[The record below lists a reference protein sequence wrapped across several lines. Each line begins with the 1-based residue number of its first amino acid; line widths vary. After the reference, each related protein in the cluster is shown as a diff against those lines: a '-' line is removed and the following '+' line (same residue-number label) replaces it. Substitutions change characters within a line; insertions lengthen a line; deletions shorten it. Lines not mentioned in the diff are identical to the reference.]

1 MRRRQLSFAV
11 LDRMIARR
19 TVIAGMAGLG
29 LSAGLAAHGQQP
41 ARRFRIGGI
50 GVGMPEGSA
59 VHLDAFTQAMRE
71 LGHVEGGNIVYEW
84 RWALGVPDRLP
95 GLAAE
100 LVRLPADVILAG
112 TNQGIAAAK
121 QATSTI
127 PIVMVLGVDPV
138 RNGFVQSL
146 ARPGGNITGLTN
158 DPGQEVMGKML
169 ELFKEVVPKLSSVG
183 VIAQQGLGYDRP
195 ALEAAARQL
204 GLRLDLGDEIRTND
218 DIEGAFAALKRKGV
232 DAYYMLG
239 GPILYTRRQQVAE
252 LALAHRLPGM
262 HFAPAWAQA
271 GGLVSYG
278 ASVPDLYRRAAVY
291 VDKILKGAK
300 PAELAV
306 QLPVRFDLVINL
318 KTAKALGLTI
328 SQSMLMRADEVIQ

>member
-1 MRRRQLSFAV
+1 
-11 LDRMIARR
+11 MIARR

-29 LSAGLAAHGQQP
+29 LGAALAVYGQQP
-41 ARRFRIGGI
+41 AKRFRIGML
-50 GVGMPEGSA
+50 GVGMAEGSA
-59 VHLDAFTQAMRE
+59 ATLDAFKQAMRE
-71 LGHVEGGNIVYEW
+71 LGHAEGGNIVYEM
-84 RWALGVPDRLP
+84 RFAGGVPDRLP

-100 LVRLPADVILAG
+100 LVRWPVDVIVAG

-127 PIVMVLGVDPV
+127 PIVMVLSVDPV
-138 RNGFVQSL
+138 RHGFVQSL

-158 DPGQEVMGKML
+158 DPGQEMLGKML

-183 VIAQQGLGYDRP
+183 VVAQQGVGYDRA

-204 GLRLDLGDEIRTND
+204 SLRLDLGDEIRTND
-218 DIEGAFAALKRKGV
+218 DIEHAFATLKRKGV
-232 DAYYMLG
+232 DAYYMIG

-262 HFAPAWAQA
+262 HFGPAWAEA

-291 VDKILKGAK
+291 VDKILKGTK
-300 PAELAV
+300 PADLPV
-306 QLPVRFDLVINL
+306 QLPARFHLVINL

-328 SQSMLMRADEVIQ
+328 PQSLLLRADEVIE

>member
-1 MRRRQLSFAV
+1 
-11 LDRMIARR
+11 MIARR
-19 TVIAGMAGLG
+19 TVIAGIAGLG
-29 LSAGLAAHGQQP
+29 LGAALAVHGQQS
-41 ARRFRIGGI
+41 AKRFRVGVL
-50 GVGMPEGSA
+50 GVGMAEGSTA
-59 VHLDAFTQAMRE
+59 HIDAFKQALRE
-71 LGHVEGGNIVYEW
+71 LGHVEGGNIVYEM
-84 RWALGVPDRLP
+84 RWAGGVPDRLP

-100 LVRLPADVILAG
+100 LVRLPVDVIVAG
-112 TNQGIAAAK
+112 TNQGIVAAK

-127 PIVMVLGVDPV
+127 PIVMVVGIDPV
-138 RNGFVQSL
+138 RHGFVQSL

-158 DPGQEVMGKML
+158 DPGQEMHGKML

-183 VIAQQGLGYDRP
+183 VIAQQGLGYDRA

-204 GLRLDLGDEIRTND
+204 GLRLEMGDEIRTND

-262 HFAPAWAQA
+262 HFPPAWVEV

-278 ASVPDLYRRAAVY
+278 ASIPDLFRRAAVY

-300 PAELAV
+300 PADLPV
-306 QLPVRFDLVINL
+306 QLPARFHLAINL

-328 SQSMLMRADEVIQ
+328 PQSLLLRADEVIE

>member
-1 MRRRQLSFAV
+1 MNRRQVSLAVGLLSFA
-11 LDRMIARR
+11 AP
-19 TVIAGMAGLG
+19 
-29 LSAGLAAHGQQP
+29 LAAHGQQL

-50 GVGMPEGSA
+50 GAGMPEGSA
-59 VHLDAFTQAMRE
+59 VHIDAFMQAMRE

-84 RWALGVPDRLP
+84 RWARGVPDRLP
-95 GLAAE
+95 GVAAE
-100 LVRLPADVILAG
+100 LVQLPVDVILAG

-121 QATSTI
+121 LATSTI

-138 RNGFVQSL
+138 RNGFVRSL

-158 DPGQEVMGKML
+158 DPGQEMMGKML
-169 ELFKEVVPKLSSVG
+169 ELFKEVVPKVSSVG
-183 VIAQQGLGYDRP
+183 VIAQQGLGYDRA

-218 DIEGAFAALKRKGV
+218 DIEGAFAALKRRGV

-262 HFAPAWAQA
+262 HFAPAWAEA

-278 ASVPDLYRRAAVY
+278 ASVTDLYRQAAVY
-291 VDKILKGAK
+291 VDKILRGAK
-300 PAELAV
+300 PAD
-306 QLPVRFDLVINL
+306 LPVQQPTRFHLAINL

-328 SQSMLMRADEVIQ
+328 PQSVMLRANEVIQ